1 MKDCVSW
8 VDITALSDLERVWM
22 NTDTGEIRREPFER
36 SILQRMAGIAPGE
49 SILGAIARQGA
60 VSEPCE
66 TAPRSGS
73 SQPDPRPL
81 PDSNRRDT

>member
-22 NTDTGEIRREPFER
+22 NTDTGEIRREPFET
-36 SILQRMAGIAPGE
+36 LPTL
-49 SILGAIARQGA
+49 LGYPVRVDPAIPEPEIVIG
-60 VSEPCE
+60 PCE